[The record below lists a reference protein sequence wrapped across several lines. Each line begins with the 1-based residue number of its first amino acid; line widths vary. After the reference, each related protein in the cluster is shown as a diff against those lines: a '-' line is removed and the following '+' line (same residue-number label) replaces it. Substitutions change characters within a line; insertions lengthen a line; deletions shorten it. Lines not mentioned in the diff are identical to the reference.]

1 MSNLIQVR
9 YEKVEDGVYKT
20 GFITMTIEQFNKLV
34 KEEERKANE
43 RSSISKK

>member
-34 KEEERKANE
+34 EEEERKANE
-43 RSSISKK
+43 RSRISKK